1 MQLQFI
7 GQNVHFAVSLLAS
20 LAVFAVFWLTFD
32 SWLERRRLREA
43 VKWSG
48 FLLLALGLLLNGA
61 IVESGNI
68 NASLWST
75 LLPGISLGLRVAGY
89 IAIALRSN
97 FGSAHVATK
106 LQSTSRGR

>member
-1 MQLQFI
+1 MQFQFI

-32 SWLERRRLREA
+32 AWLERRRLREA

-68 NASLWST
+68 SASLWSAHSW
-75 LLPGISLGLRVAGY
+75 LYRDSS
-89 IAIALRSN
+89 RSN
-97 FGSAHVATK
+97 FGSANVATK
-106 LQSTSRGR
+106 LRITSKGR